1 MAFRCCLCKCCE
13 KGEETHGGNRSKEYE
28 LPVEDSS
35 SEDEEYFNEEV
46 RIALVGKTGSGKSS
60 TGNTI
65 LGGNYFSSGVCGA
78 SITSSSH
85 RCTARRFKREIH
97 VVDTPG
103 VFDTNTPNEEVLAEI
118 GKCIGL
124 TCPGPH
130 CILLVLGLTRFTKE
144 EKDSIDLF
152 IKQFGNNVFRYF
164 IIVFTRKDDLDRDGK
179 TIDDFV
185 ESAPENLKVIIRKF
199 SNRYIAFNN
208 RADSPEKETQVKHL
222 LKMIDEVVRQNN
234 GTCYTN
240 FMYEN
245 TQKILLRRKEQIENQ
260 RKRDKE
266 RERKEMERTIEQR
279 FKDRNKQDLE
289 KQKGLKQ
296 INDKYDQLPNSMDE
310 VKNEVENKNLLSRY
324 VPEIFRGV
332 VPVFVS
338 CLKSIVF

>member
-1 MAFRCCLCKCCE
+1 M
-13 KGEETHGGNRSKEYE
+13 
-28 LPVEDSS
+28 
-35 SEDEEYFNEEV
+35 
-46 RIALVGKTGSGKSS
+46 
-60 TGNTI
+60 
-65 LGGNYFSSGVCGA
+65 
-78 SITSSSH
+78 
-85 RCTARRFKREIH
+85 
-97 VVDTPG
+97 
-103 VFDTNTPNEEVLAEI
+103 LAEI

>member
-1 MAFRCCLCKCCE
+1 MAIFCFNVIHL
-13 KGEETHGGNRSKEYE
+13 E
-28 LPVEDSS
+28 LPQKESS
-35 SEDEEYFNEEV
+35 SEDEEDFIEEV

-85 RCTARRFKREIH
+85 RCAARRFKRDIQ

-179 TIDDFV
+179 TIDDFI
-185 ESAPENLKVIIRKF
+185 ESAPENLKKIIRKF
-199 SNRYIAFNN
+199 SSRFIAFNN
-208 RADSPEKETQVKHL
+208 RADNPEKENQVKHL
-222 LKMIDEVVRQNN
+222 LKMIDEIVRQNN

-240 FMYEN
+240 AMYEK
-245 TQKILLRRKEQIENQ
+245 TQKILLRRKEKIDLD
-260 RKRDKE
+260 RKRDME
-266 RERKEMERTIEQR
+266 REKKEKECNIEQR
-279 FKDRNKQDLE
+279 FKNPEKQNLE
-289 KQKGLKQ
+289 KEKELKKIQ
-296 INDKYDQLPNSMDE
+296 DKYNQLPNSMDE
-310 VKNEVENKNLLSRY
+310 VKNEVENKNLLTRF
-324 VPEIFRGV
+324 VPQIFGAV

-338 CLKSIVF
+338 CLRSIAF